1 MDRRSTYTRYSIK
14 SGKPGSVRRGYAHGQ
29 GTKANRAR
37 KHRRFV
43 FGATMTAVIALLAV
57 VVIVLITVFQGSA
70 DKQISALTMA
80 PIEAVPTAIPT
91 PASMTPS
98 PTAMP
103 TVTPQPTD
111 PTAWGSKFSDKFTDG
126 EVIQTDNTYKSANI
140 NVTVTMVQKNG
151 VTYYLADIYMTDL
164 KYFKTAFA
172 HDEFDNGSETT
183 PTIAKNNNAI
193 IAINGDYCSYNK
205 GPVLRNG
212 VLYRNQ
218 NYRDALVMYD
228 DGTMETYSKDEFD
241 LKAVQSKGA
250 YQIWTF
256 GPMLLDGGQPMAEF
270 NSSLGKLNPRT
281 AVGYYEPGHYCFI
294 VVDGRQEGY
303 SQGITFTDLSQLFYD
318 LGCKAAFN
326 LDGGQT
332 SEMAFM
338 GKFVNQPYHGGRAVS
353 DILYIADE

>member
-1 MDRRSTYTRYSIK
+1 MDIRRAYTRTSIK
-14 SGKPGSVRRGYAHGQ
+14 RGESGSVRRGYVYRQ

-37 KHRRFV
+37 RQRRIV
-43 FGATMTAVIALLAV
+43 WVVITALLAV
-57 VVIVLITVFQGSA
+57 VVIVLIAAFPGATDGQTAALPMATVGA
-70 DKQISALTMA
+70 I
-80 PIEAVPTAIPT
+80 PTAMPT
-91 PASMTPS
+91 PASTMLS
-98 PTAMP
+98 PMPTP

-111 PTAWGSKFSDKFTDG
+111 STAWGLRFPGKFTDG

-140 NVTVTMVQKNG
+140 NVIVTTVQENG

-172 HDEFDNGSETT
+172 NDGFDNGAETT
-183 PTIAKNNNAI
+183 PAIAKINNAV
-193 IAINGDYCSYNK
+193 IAINGDFCSYNN

-212 VLYRNQ
+212 VLYRDQ
-218 NYRDALVMYD
+218 NYRDVLVMYN
-228 DGTMETYSKDEFD
+228 DGTMETYTQDEFD
-241 LKAVQSKGA
+241 MEVAQSKGA

-256 GPMLLDGGQPMAEF
+256 GPMLLDNRQPMTEF

-303 SQGITFTDLSQLFYD
+303 SQGITFTGLSQLFYD

-338 GKFVNQPYHGGRAVS
+338 GEFANQPYHGGRAVS

>member
-1 MDRRSTYTRYSIK
+1 MDRRSAYTRNSIK
-14 SGKPGSVRRGYAHGQ
+14 RGKPGSVRRGYIHRQ

-37 KHRRFV
+37 KHRQVV
-43 FGATMTAVIALLAV
+43 FGITMTAAIVLFAV
-57 VVIVLITVFQGSA
+57 VVIALITVFQGGTIA
-70 DKQISALTMA
+70 AL
-80 PIEAVPTAIPT
+80 PTATIGEIPTAMTT
-91 PASMTPS
+91 PASTTPS
-98 PTAMP
+98 PMPTP
-103 TVTPQPTD
+103 TVTPQPTED
-111 PTAWGSKFSDKFTDG
+111 PTAWGSKFPGKFTDG
-126 EVIQTDNTYKSANI
+126 EVVQTDNTYKSANI
-140 NVTVTMVQKNG
+140 NVTVNMVQENG
-151 VTYYLADIYMTDL
+151 VTYYLADIYLTDL

-172 HDEFDNGSETT
+172 NDEFDNGSETT
-183 PTIAKNNNAI
+183 PAIAKNNNAI

-212 VLYRNQ
+212 VLYRDQ
-218 NYRDALVMYD
+218 NYRDVLVMYN
-228 DGTMETYSKDEFD
+228 DGTMETYTKDEFD
-241 LKAVQSKGA
+241 MEATQSKGA

-256 GPMLLDGGQPMAEF
+256 GPMLLDGGQPMTEF

-294 VVDGRQEGY
+294 VVDGRQGDY
-303 SQGITFTDLSQLFYD
+303 SKGMTFADLSQLFYD

-338 GKFVNQPYHGGRAVS
+338 GEFANQPYHGGRAVS